1 MNTIVKSWE
10 HKPTVPAPS
19 AVPSGHTQVHL
30 ANQLKRDSW
39 LVKKNAVP
47 EVETIGT
54 LLGQIDQN
62 AAGSHDAAG
71 NTSGETS
78 AKETV
83 SPEPIVKLDELTKKN
98 VGSFYAIQE
107 WEGYVTKISEGTVFA
122 DLVDLV
128 PRNETRPSFQ
138 AEIPIHEFA
147 DDEAD
152 TLASGSVFRW
162 SIGYYRYFSGRK
174 DRLSRIR
181 CRKLPILLAADEAA
195 IEEEARGFGNL
206 FHEPKNS

>member
-1 MNTIVKSWE
+1 MNTLVKPWK
-10 HKPTVPAPS
+10 HRPTASAPS
-19 AVPSGHTQVHL
+19 AAPSGYTQVPL
-30 ANQLKRDSW
+30 PNQLEGEPW

-47 EVETIGT
+47 EVEPIGT
-54 LLGQIDQN
+54 LLGTIDHN
-62 AAGSHDAAG
+62 AANSYNAPG

-78 AKETV
+78 EKESV
-83 SPEPIVKLDELTKKN
+83 SPEPIVKLDERAKKS

-107 WEGYVTKISEGTVFA
+107 WEGYVTKIAEGIVFA

-147 DDEAD
+147 DDEAE
-152 TLASGSVFRW
+152 TLAPGSVFRW

-181 CRKLPILLAADEAA
+181 CRKLPTLLAADEAA
-195 IEEEARGFGNL
+195 IEKETREFGKL
-206 FHEPKNS
+206 FHDPTNS